1 MQQTQ
6 FLGKRI
12 KLQQI
17 SLTGNYESPPLP
29 TLPNIQGLFSPRLAH
44 QKETIQ
50 SPRKKVYA
58 KPTQSGKTNVPLIS
72 QSSRNLDGFNI
83 TQQFSISPCKSYRT
97 SLRCLTPHE
106 INFRKNLD
114 HIYIVK
120 QPVNDIS
127 QLKIMQMSRQKV
139 NSGYKEDDIYLKKKK
154 LLLEAQIALGATRL
168 HTQLALFD
176 YQQINFFEEIPQNCK
191 LVFLGNKTM
200 MDFWEILFAFHNF
213 EFLIERQ
220 NKILNIIQYVNSTD
234 ELLKF
239 LQDKE
244 IFQEVIE
251 SNDIC
256 SPMEN
261 LILPITARSKQ
272 QQFQKSNTSNDLQ
285 FKLDQNLKKQM
296 HILKT
301 EENEEIQMIRN
312 RLDESLKD
320 YKIEVKSDAIQDLLE
335 KQGLNK
341 NIKQNQKKY
350 LKLSNFKSQ
359 CSTIAKTQSK
369 NQTYKN
375 QFTKF
380 PLYIAQSQP
389 LATYYNI
396 PKLMEKTG
404 LNRSEIHEIYSRYKA
419 LLSFEC
425 TQIPGM
431 TKEMLPN
438 GISRDSFA
446 AGLNELSMA
455 PAGVIDQLFNLF
467 AIENS
472 LDFEGFLQII
482 NLITA
487 KSNEKKIEL
496 ILKLIDENGNG
507 LLSYEEISQRCEM
520 MMDSIMKCN
529 IGEPCTNNMVD
540 IITKSI
546 FDAVEMNYDEE
557 IPIEKLRLLIESRSQ
572 ASKALLMMCC
582 GDINYID

>member
-6 FLGKRI
+6 FFGKKI

-17 SLTGNYESPPLP
+17 SLTGNYECPPLP
-29 TLPNIQGLFSPRLAH
+29 TLSNIHGLFSPRLAN
-44 QKETIQ
+44 QKEFLQ
-50 SPRKKVYA
+50 SPRKKVYT
-58 KPTQSGKTNVPLIS
+58 KVSQSSRTDVPLIS
-72 QSSRNLDGFNI
+72 QSQRNLDGFNI
-83 TQQFSISPCKSYRT
+83 TQQFSISPCKSYRST
-97 SLRCLTPHE
+97 LRCLITHE

-120 QPVNDIS
+120 QPVNEIN

-154 LLLEAQIALGATRL
+154 LILEAQIALSATRV

-176 YQQINFFEEIPQNCK
+176 YEQINFFEEIPQNCK
-191 LVFLGNKTM
+191 LVFLSNKTM
-200 MDFWEILFAFHNF
+200 MDFWEILFAFHN
-213 EFLIERQ
+213 IELQSDRQ
-220 NKILNIIQYVNSTD
+220 NQILNIIQYINSTD
-234 ELLKF
+234 DLLKF
-239 LQDKE
+239 LQDKQL
-244 IFQEVIE
+244 FNEVIE
-251 SNDIC
+251 SRDIC
-256 SPMEN
+256 SPIEN
-261 LILPITARSKQ
+261 LIITTSKSKQ
-272 QQFQKSNTSNDLQ
+272 QQFQKFNTSNDLQ
-285 FKLDQNLKKQM
+285 FKLDQSLIKQM
-296 HILKT
+296 QILKT

-312 RLDESLKD
+312 RLDENLKD
-320 YKIEVKSDAIQDLLE
+320 YKIEVKSDTIQEILE

-341 NIKQNQKKY
+341 NIKQNQQKY
-350 LKLSNFKSQ
+350 FKLSNFKTQ

-369 NQTYKN
+369 NQTYIN

-396 PKLMEKTG
+396 PKLMEKSG
-404 LNRSEIHEIYSRYKA
+404 LNRNEIHEIYSRYKA

-431 TKEMLPN
+431 TKQMLPN

-455 PAGVIDQLFNLF
+455 PSGVIDQLFNLF

-472 LDFEGFLQII
+472 LNFEGFLQII

-507 LLSYEEISQRCEM
+507 LLSFEEISQRCEM
-520 MMDSIMKCN
+520 MMDSIMKYKN
-529 IGEPCTNNMVD
+529 GESCTNNMVD

>member
-6 FLGKRI
+6 FFGKRI

-29 TLPNIQGLFSPRLAH
+29 TLPNIQGLFSPRLVT
-44 QKETIQ
+44 QKETLQ
-50 SPRKKVYA
+50 SPRKKVYT
-58 KPTQSGKTNVPLIS
+58 KPNQNSKTNVPAIS

-83 TQQFSISPCKSYRT
+83 TQQFSLSPCKSYRP
-97 SLRCLTPHE
+97 SMRCLTPHE

-120 QPVNDIS
+120 QPTNDIS
-127 QLKIMQMSRQKV
+127 QLKIMQMSRSKV
-139 NSGYKEDDIYLKKKK
+139 NSKYKEDDIYLKKKK
-154 LLLEAQIALGATRL
+154 LILEAQIALGATRL
-168 HTQLALFD
+168 HNQLAIFD

-191 LVFLGNKTM
+191 LVFLGNKSI
-200 MDFWEILFAFHNF
+200 MDFWEILFAFHSI
-213 EFLIERQ
+213 EFQIERQ
-220 NKILNIIQYVNSTD
+220 NQILNIIQYINSTD

-244 IFQEVIE
+244 LFQEVIE

-261 LILPITARSKQ
+261 LIIPTTARPKQ

-285 FKLDQNLKKQM
+285 QKFDQSLKKQM

-301 EENEEIQMIRN
+301 EENEEIQLIRN

-320 YKIEVKSDAIQDLLE
+320 YKMEVKSETIQDILE

-359 CSTIAKTQSK
+359 CSTIAKTQTK

-467 AIENS
+467 AVENS

-487 KSNEKKIEL
+487 KSNDKKIEL

-507 LLSYEEISQRCEM
+507 LLSYQEISQRCEM
-520 MMDSIMKCN
+520 MMDSIMKYN

-540 IITKSI
+540 IVTKSI
-546 FDAVEMNYDEE
+546 FDAVEMDYDEE
-557 IPIEKLRLLIESRSQ
+557 IPIEKIRLLIESRSQ